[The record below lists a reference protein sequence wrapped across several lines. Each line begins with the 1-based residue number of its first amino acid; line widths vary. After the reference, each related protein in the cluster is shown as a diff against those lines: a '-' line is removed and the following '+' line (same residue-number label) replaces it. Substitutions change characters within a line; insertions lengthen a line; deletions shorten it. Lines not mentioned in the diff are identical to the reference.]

1 MSFVGMLD
9 ESLVKVDLESTE
21 KDELFEEMVD
31 MLVRAG
37 KIADR
42 EPILAALHKREAV
55 MTTGIGKG
63 VAVPHV
69 KVDHID
75 GVVACVGASKDGIE
89 YDAIDGEPVYLVFLV
104 VSAKQTPE
112 LNIEALATVA
122 RMMGRPGAHRRLREA
137 TAPEGMLAVLA
148 ELEAED

>member
-1 MSFVGMLD
+1 MSFVGLLD
-9 ESLVKVDLESTE
+9 KSLVKVQLESTE

-42 EPILAALHKREAV
+42 KPILAALHKREAV

-69 KVDHID
+69 KVDEVE
-75 GVVACVGASKDGIE
+75 GVVACVGVSDEGIE
-89 YDAIDGEPVYLVFLV
+89 YDAIDHEPVHLVFLV
-104 VSAKQTPE
+104 VSAKETPE

-122 RMMGRPGAHRRLREA
+122 RIMGRPGAHRRLREA
-137 TAPEGMLAVLA
+137 KTPEEVLAGLA
-148 ELEAED
+148 ELESED